1 MRLLAITELTSIS
14 AGTTPAGGTTGT
26 STASAGP
33 TGSTAVCGPGSHPDV
48 KWSQTVTYGSASG
61 KGGTTGASVSAG
73 GAVKSVTTT
82 GSATCVPDKPAAS
95 SGTRSTSPGGSRPRS
110 SGSGGSK
117 PPAASPTCYDPDPTA
132 YDDYC

>member
-14 AGTTPAGGTTGT
+14 AGTGPTGT

-33 TGSTAVCGPGSHPDV
+33 SGSTAECAPGSHPEV

-61 KGGTTGASVSAG
+61 KGGTSGAGASAG
-73 GAVKSVTTT
+73 GTVKSVTTT
-82 GSATCVPDKPAAS
+82 GSATCVPDKPAPS
-95 SGTRSTSPGGSRPRS
+95 SGTRSSSPGGSRPAS
-110 SGSGGSK
+110 SGTGGSR
-117 PPAASPTCYDPDPTA
+117 PPAASKPTCYDDDPTA